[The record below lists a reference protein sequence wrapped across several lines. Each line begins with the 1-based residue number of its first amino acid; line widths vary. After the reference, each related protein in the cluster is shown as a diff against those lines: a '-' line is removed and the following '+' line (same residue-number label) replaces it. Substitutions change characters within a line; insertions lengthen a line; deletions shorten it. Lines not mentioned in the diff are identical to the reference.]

1 MINFCLWKKWK
12 KKWVNDWYFQFLAGL
27 LRPLWNLPYPH
38 AETSLSSDC
47 PWNVDC
53 ITLFLLL
60 LFHLACLAF
69 FTFLCHSHLS
79 QLLLYHTVYLIFL
92 IHLLLPKCLFCIWI
106 SDWSLWS
113 RKSSKIIY
121 LALSYSTL
129 RICIWHHHL
138 QQAFL
143 YNQPKLSERAI
154 QNSSQAKLGLQ
165 NQNGPPPA
173 LKPLPYINFH
183 LVHLQWAWKSS
194 HCSALLPDYMLRHRK
209 FCVKLAI
216 N

>member
-1 MINFCLWKKWK
+1 MISSIPSWT
-12 KKWVNDWYFQFLAGL
+12 
-27 LRPLWNLPYPH
+27 P
-38 AETSLSSDC
+38 ETSVKSPPPSCRDFSLLWLSLKRWLHHSLPPLTLSSC
-47 PWNVDC
+47 MSC
-53 ITLFLLL
+53 FL
-60 LFHLACLAF
+60 

-106 SDWSLWS
+106 SDWSLRS
-113 RKSSKIIY
+113 QKSSKVIY